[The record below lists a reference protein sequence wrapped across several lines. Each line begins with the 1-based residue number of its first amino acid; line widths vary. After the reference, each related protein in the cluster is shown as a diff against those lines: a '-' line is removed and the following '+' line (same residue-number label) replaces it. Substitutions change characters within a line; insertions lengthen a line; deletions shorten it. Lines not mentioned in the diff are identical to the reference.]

1 MSSRGPSSEAEI
13 AIVEENTTEKEV
25 RFENQSG
32 TNRQGTK
39 VIKKKSTRFFDD
51 DKDLGEVMDDYLRDE
66 WVAKLD
72 EAAKQAKKDAYMFYR
87 NALKHIK
94 HLPPHTPL
102 VLNL

>member
-1 MSSRGPSSEAEI
+1 M
-13 AIVEENTTEKEV
+13 
-25 RFENQSG
+25 
-32 TNRQGTK
+32 NRQGTK

-72 EAAKQAKKDAYMFYR
+72 DAAKQAKKDAYMFYR